1 MSFIVL
7 IRPTRAAVELLILKD
22 GSSAASI
29 KGILELKHS
38 SKGPRPF
45 KFRVVEDGTDKIMAP
60 SEAVDLLRMADLI
73 LVPGHGD
80 EASEKDFLMML
91 GGYHLTHERVKVCR
105 TCLSDGRFTPVDKG
119 SIRYR
124 GEFLCENCGLSEL
137 HREINLCGRRMGE
150 EGIERLFQQLL
161 WTRDLDRML
170 VLMDPKKM
178 DSELTLFDEVRASS
192 HVGLLKSKD
201 LHVDG
206 RLKGILPDTLLPV
219 QSLSVASGLL
229 KGKNQLVVSATATG
243 KTLVGEMAG
252 VNNIL
257 AARGKMLF
265 LVPLVALANQKYDQ
279 FRKKY
284 QSLGLTTAVRVG
296 QSRIGSGKGNRM
308 RTTLDSDI
316 IVGTYEGIDYLLRSG
331 GGRKLGK
338 VGTVVMDEV
347 HMIQDPE
354 RGPRLDGLIAR
365 LRYLYPKCQFIY
377 LSATVGEPQRL
388 ASALGSM
395 LIEYE
400 ERPIPLE
407 RHLIFGGPSE
417 KLRLIN
423 QLARDE
429 YNRKS
434 SKGFRGQT
442 IVFTNSRHN
451 CHRLSDALQIRSAA
465 YHAGL
470 PYQQRRRIEQEF
482 GKARLPVVVTTAAL
496 AAGVDFPA
504 SQVIFEGLAMG
515 IEWLG
520 QGEFLQM
527 QGRAGRPDY
536 HDRGVVVLMA
546 EPDKSFGR
554 GESED
559 KVAFRLLR
567 GAVAPIAVES
577 GEDAVLEQV
586 AVSAVVWDDLNVIR
600 KVESSRLGGGDV
612 GYIAGKLQDMGY
624 MEISGTKV
632 RLTSMG
638 RIMVKHFLKPEQVYV
653 IKDGIESGLE
663 PDEIVTG
670 LEVFDRA
677 FFAGADRIAA
687 SLNVRLPSRVFQGG
701 AMEMALSGESL
712 ARLDSATQHK
722 LVNFAKDFLS
732 CTCKG
737 SPYCGCPER
746 KFSRKLMEMRG
757 EGLSASGIIDAL
769 TARYGVFAYG
779 GDVMEYLEFAARNLE
794 AVGEVAVVLG
804 DKDMVKRAEVLFGCI
819 VG

>member
-7 IRPTRAAVELLILKD
+7 IRPTRTTVELLILKD
-22 GSSAASI
+22 GSNTASL
-29 KGILELKHS
+29 KGILSLKHS

-45 KFRVVEDGTDKIMAP
+45 KFRVVEDGEDNVMAP
-60 SEAVDLLRMADLI
+60 SEAIDLLRIADLI
-73 LVPGHGD
+73 LVSGHGD
-80 EASEKDFLMML
+80 ETSEKDFLMML
-91 GGYHLTHERVKVCR
+91 EGYHLTHERVEVCR
-105 TCLSDGRFTPVDKG
+105 TCLSDGRFSPVDRG

-124 GEFLCENCGLSEL
+124 GEFMCENCGLSEL

-150 EGIERLFQQLL
+150 EGVERLFHQLL
-161 WTRDLDRML
+161 RTRDLDRML
-170 VLMDPKKM
+170 VLLDPKKM
-178 DSELTLFDEVRASS
+178 DRDLTLFDEIQASS
-192 HVGLLKSKD
+192 HVDLLRSKD
-201 LHVDG
+201 LDVDE
-206 RLKGILPDTLLPV
+206 RLKNILPDTMLPV

-243 KTLVGEMAG
+243 KTLVGEIAG

-257 AARGKMLF
+257 SGRGKMLF

-284 QSLGLTTAVRVG
+284 QSLGITTAIRIG
-296 QSRIGSGKGNRM
+296 QSRIGGGNGKRM
-308 RTTLDSDI
+308 RTSLDSDI

-331 GGRKLGK
+331 IGRKLGA

-365 LRYLYPKCQFIY
+365 LRYLYPGCQFIY
-377 LSATVGEPQRL
+377 LSATVGEPGRL
-388 ASALGSM
+388 ADALGST

-423 QLARDE
+423 QLAKEE
-429 YNRKS
+429 YDRTS

-451 CHRLSDALQIRSAA
+451 CHRLSDALQIQSAA

-482 GKARLPVVVTTAAL
+482 GEARLPVVVTTAAL

-536 HDRGVVVLMA
+536 HDRGVVVVMA
-546 EPDKSFGR
+546 EPDKSFGQ

-559 KVAFRLLR
+559 KMAFRLLR
-567 GAVAPIAVES
+567 GVVAPIAVES
-577 GEDAVLEQV
+577 GEEAVLEQV
-586 AVSAVVWDDLNVIR
+586 AVSAAVWDDLKVI
-600 KVESSRLGGGDV
+600 KTVESSRLGGGDV
-612 GYIAGKLQDMGY
+612 GHLVSRLKDMGY
-624 MEISGTKV
+624 MKISGPRV
-632 RLTSMG
+632 QLTSMG
-638 RIMVKHFLKPEQVYV
+638 RIMVKHFLKPDQVDV
-653 IKDGIESGLE
+653 IKDGIESKLE
-663 PDEIVTG
+663 PDTIVTG

-687 SLNVRLPSRVFQGG
+687 SLNIRLPSRVFQGG
-701 AMEMALSGESL
+701 AMEMVLSGESL
-712 ARLDSATQHK
+712 ARLDSATQWK

-746 KFSRKLMEMRG
+746 KFSKKLMEMRSV
-757 EGLSASGIIDAL
+757 GLSASGIIDEL
-769 TARYGVFAYG
+769 TARYGVFAYA
-779 GDVMEYLEFAARNLE
+779 GDVMEYLEFVARNLE
-794 AVGEVAVVLG
+794 AVGEVARVLG
-804 DKDMVKRAEVLFGCI
+804 DEGMGKQAGMLLGCI

>member
-7 IRPTRAAVELLILKD
+7 IRPTRAAVELLVLKE
-22 GSSAASI
+22 GSNTASL
-29 KGILELKHS
+29 KGILSLKHS

-45 KFRVVEDGTDKIMAP
+45 KFRIVEDGEDKVMAP
-60 SEAVDLLRMADLI
+60 SEAIDMLRVADLI
-73 LVPGHGD
+73 LVSGYGD
-80 EASEKDFLMML
+80 ETSEKDFLMML
-91 GGYHLTHERVKVCR
+91 EGYHLTHERVTVCR
-105 TCLSDGRFTPVDKG
+105 TCLSDGRFMPVDKG

-124 GEFLCENCGLSEL
+124 GEFICENCGLSEL
-137 HREINLCGRRMGE
+137 HREINVCGRRMGE
-150 EGIERLFQQLL
+150 DGIERLFHQLL
-161 WTRDLDRML
+161 RTRDLDRML
-170 VLMDPKKM
+170 VLLDPKKM
-178 DSELTLFDEVRASS
+178 DRELTLFDKIQVSS
-192 HVGLLKSKD
+192 QVNMLQSNDLDVDERLKS
-201 LHVDG
+201 
-206 RLKGILPDTLLPV
+206 ILPDSLLPV

-243 KTLVGEMAG
+243 KTLVGEIAG
-252 VNNIL
+252 VNTIL
-257 AARGKMLF
+257 SGRGKMLF

-284 QSLGLTTAVRVG
+284 QSLGLVTAVRVG
-296 QSRIGSGKGNRM
+296 QSRIGGRNGKRM
-308 RTTLDSDI
+308 RTSLDSDI

-331 GGRKLGK
+331 IGHKLAK

-365 LRYLYPKCQFIY
+365 LRYLYPHCQFIY
-377 LSATVGEPQRL
+377 LSATVGEPGRL
-388 ASALGSM
+388 AGALDST

-423 QLARDE
+423 QLAKEE
-429 YNRKS
+429 YDRTS

-451 CHRLSDALQIRSAA
+451 CHRLSDALRIHSAA

-482 GKARLPVVVTTAAL
+482 GEARLPVVVTTAAL

-515 IEWLG
+515 VEWLG
-520 QGEFLQM
+520 QSEFLQM

-536 HDRGVVVLMA
+536 HDRGVVVVMA
-546 EPDKSFGR
+546 EPDKSFGK
-554 GESED
+554 GEGED

-567 GAVAPIAVES
+567 GIVAPIDVES
-577 GEDAVLEQV
+577 FEDAVLEQV
-586 AVSAVVWDDLNVIR
+586 AVCAAVWDDLNVIR
-600 KVESSRLGGGDV
+600 RVESSRLGGGDADYLI
-612 GYIAGKLQDMGY
+612 GRLRDMGY
-624 MEISGTKV
+624 VKLSGKKV
-632 RLTSMG
+632 RLTSLG
-638 RIMVKHFLKPEQVYV
+638 RIMVKHFLNPEQVDV

-663 PDEIVTG
+663 PAEIVTG
-670 LEVFDRA
+670 LEAFDRA

-687 SLNVRLPSRVFQGG
+687 SLNIRLPSRVFQGG
-701 AMEMALSGESL
+701 AMEMVLSGESL
-712 ARLDSATQHK
+712 ARLDSVTQSK

-732 CTCKG
+732 CTCRG

-746 KFSRKLMEMRG
+746 KFSRKLLEMKC
-757 EGLSASGIIDAL
+757 EGISAGGIIDEL
-769 TARYGVFAYG
+769 NARYSVFAYA
-779 GDVMEYLEFAARNLE
+779 GDMMEYLEFAARSLE
-794 AVGEVAVVLG
+794 AVAEVARVLG
-804 DKDMVKRAEVLFGCI
+804 DWGMAKRARELSECI
-819 VG
+819 VM

>member
-7 IRPTRAAVELLILKD
+7 IRSTRAAIELLILKN
-22 GSSAASI
+22 GSSTASL

-73 LVPGHGD
+73 LVSGHGD

-91 GGYHLTHERVKVCR
+91 EGYHLTHERVEVCR

-161 WTRDLDRML
+161 KTRDLDRML
-170 VLMDPKKM
+170 VLLDPKKM
-178 DSELTLFDEVRASS
+178 DRELTLFDEVQASS
-192 HVGLLKSKD
+192 HMGLLKSKD

-206 RLKGILPDTLLPV
+206 RLKGILPETLLPV

-257 AARGKMLF
+257 AVRGKMLF

-308 RTTLDSDI
+308 RTSLDSDI
-316 IVGTYEGIDYLLRSG
+316 IVGTYEGIDYLLRLG
-331 GGRKLGK
+331 GGRRLGK

-377 LSATVGEPQRL
+377 LSATVGEPGRL
-388 ASALGSM
+388 AGALGST

-423 QLARDE
+423 QLAREE
-429 YNRKS
+429 YDRKS

-567 GAVAPIAVES
+567 GVVSPIAVES

-586 AVSAVVWDDLNVIR
+586 AVSAAVWDDLNVIR

-612 GYIAGKLQDMGY
+612 GYLAGKLRDMGY
-624 MEISGTKV
+624 MEVSGTKV

-638 RIMVKHFLKPEQVYV
+638 RIMVKHFLNPEQVDV

-712 ARLDSATQHK
+712 ARLDSATQQK

-746 KFSRKLMEMRG
+746 KFSRKLMEMRC
-757 EGLSASGIIDAL
+757 EGLSAGRIIDVL
-769 TARYGVFAYG
+769 TARYGVFAYT

-794 AVGEVAVVLG
+794 AVGEVAKVLG
-804 DKDMVKRAEVLFGCI
+804 DEEMVKRAGGLFGCI

>member
-22 GSSAASI
+22 GSSTASI
-29 KGILELKHS
+29 HGILFLKHS

-45 KFRVVEDGTDKIMAP
+45 KFRVVEGGGEKVMAP
-60 SEAVDLLRMADLI
+60 SEAIDLLRMADLI
-73 LVPGHGD
+73 LVSGHGD
-80 EASEKDFLMML
+80 ETSEKDFLMML
-91 GGYHLTHERVKVCR
+91 EGYHLNHERVEVCR

-124 GEFLCENCGLSEL
+124 GEFICENCGLSEL

-150 EGIERLFQQLL
+150 EGIERLFHQLL
-161 WTRDLDRML
+161 RTRDLNRML
-170 VLMDPKKM
+170 VLLDPKKM
-178 DSELTLFDEVRASS
+178 DRELTFFDEILASS
-192 HVGLLKSKD
+192 QVNLLQSKD
-201 LHVDG
+201 LDVDE
-206 RLKGILPDTLLPV
+206 RLINILPDTLLPV

-257 AARGKMLF
+257 TGRGKMLF

-284 QSLGLTTAVRVG
+284 QSLGLSTAIRVG
-296 QSRIGSGKGNRM
+296 QSRIGGGKGNRM
-308 RTTLDSDI
+308 RTSLDSDI
-316 IVGTYEGIDYLLRSG
+316 IVGTYEGIDYLLRT
-331 GGRKLGK
+331 GGRRRMDM

-377 LSATVGEPQRL
+377 LSATVGEPGRL
-388 ASALGSM
+388 AGALDST

-407 RHLIFGGPSE
+407 RHLIFGGPTE

-423 QLARDE
+423 QLAREE
-429 YNRKS
+429 YDRKS

-451 CHRLSDALQIRSAA
+451 CHRLSDALQIHSTA

-482 GKARLPVVVTTAAL
+482 GNARLPVVVTTAAL

-546 EPDKSFGR
+546 EPDKSFGK

-567 GAVAPIAVES
+567 GVVAPIAVES

-586 AVSAVVWDDLNVIR
+586 AVSAAVWDDLNIIR
-600 KVESSRLGGGDV
+600 TVESSRLGGGD
-612 GYIAGKLQDMGY
+612 ADHLLSKLQNMGY
-624 MEISGTKV
+624 VNVSGTRV
-632 RLTSMG
+632 QLTSMG
-638 RIMVKHFLKPEQVYV
+638 RIMVKHFLNPEQVNV
-653 IKDGIESGLE
+653 IKDGIESGQG

-670 LEVFDRA
+670 LAVFDRA
-677 FFAGADRIAA
+677 FFVGADRIAA
-687 SLNVRLPSRVFQGG
+687 SLNMRLPSRVFQGG
-701 AMEMALSGESL
+701 AMEIALSGESL
-712 ARLDSATQHK
+712 ARLDSATQRK
-722 LVNFAKDFLS
+722 MVNFAKDFLS

-746 KFSRKLMEMRG
+746 KFSRKLMEMRCD
-757 EGLSASGIIDAL
+757 GLSAGGIIDEL
-769 TARYGVFAYG
+769 TSRYGVFAYA

-794 AVGEVAVVLG
+794 AVGEVAQVLG
-804 DKDMVKRAEVLFGCI
+804 DEGMVKRAEGLFECI

>member
-1 MSFIVL
+1 ML
-7 IRPTRAAVELLILKD
+7 IRPTRTAVELLVLKN
-22 GSSAASI
+22 GSSTASL
-29 KGILELKHS
+29 KGILILKHT

-45 KFRVVEDGTDKIMAP
+45 KFRLIEGESENIRAP
-60 SEAVDLLRMADLI
+60 TEAVDLLRMAELI
-73 LVPGHGD
+73 LVSGHGD
-80 EASEKDFLMML
+80 EASETDFLKML
-91 GGYHLTHERVKVCR
+91 DGYHLTHERVEVCR
-105 TCLSDGRFTPVDKG
+105 TCLSEGRFIPVDKG

-124 GEFLCENCGLSEL
+124 GEFICENCALSEL

-150 EGIERLFQQLL
+150 EGIERMFQQLIR
-161 WTRDLDRML
+161 TRDLNRML
-170 VLMDPKKM
+170 VLLDPKKM
-178 DSELTLFDEVRASS
+178 DRELTLFDEVQASS
-192 HVGLLKSKD
+192 QMGLLKVGD
-201 LHVDG
+201 LDMDE

-219 QSLSVASGLL
+219 QSLSIASGLL

-252 VNNIL
+252 VGNIL
-257 AARGKMLF
+257 SGRGKMLF

-279 FRKKY
+279 FREKY
-284 QSLGLTTAVRVG
+284 GPLGLTTAIRVG
-296 QSRIGSGKGNRM
+296 QSRIGGRKRNRL
-308 RTTLDSDI
+308 RTSLDSDI
-316 IVGTYEGIDYLLRSG
+316 IVGTYEGIDYLLRLG
-331 GGRKLGK
+331 GVRKLGK

-365 LRYLYPKCQFIY
+365 LRHLYSRSQFIY
-377 LSATVGEPQRL
+377 LSATVGEPGRL
-388 ASALGSM
+388 AGALGSV

-400 ERPIPLE
+400 ERPVPLE

-423 QLARDE
+423 QLAREE
-429 YNRKS
+429 YDRKS
-434 SKGFRGQT
+434 TKGFRGQT

-470 PYQQRRRIEQEF
+470 PYQQRRQIEQEF
-482 GKARLPVVVTTAAL
+482 GKGQLPVVVTTAAL

-536 HDRGVVVLMA
+536 HDKGVVVVMA
-546 EPDKSFGR
+546 EPDKSFGQ

-567 GAVAPIAVES
+567 GVVAPIDVES

-586 AVSAVVWDDLNVIR
+586 AVSAAVWDDLNVIR
-600 KVESSRLGGGDV
+600 KVESLRLGGGDAD
-612 GYIAGKLQDMGY
+612 YLAGKLQDMGY
-624 MEISGTKV
+624 VKVSGTKV
-632 RLTSMG
+632 QLTRMG
-638 RIMVKHFLKPEQVYV
+638 QIMVKHFLNPEQVDV
-653 IKDGIESGLE
+653 IKDGIEAGLE

-687 SLNVRLPSRVFQGG
+687 TLNMRLPSRVFQGG

-712 ARLDSATQHK
+712 ARLDSATSQK
-722 LVNFAKDFLS
+722 LIDFAKDFLS
-732 CTCKG
+732 CNCKS

-746 KFSRKLMEMRG
+746 KFSRKLMEMRC
-757 EGLSASGIIDAL
+757 EGLSATRIIDTL
-769 TARYGVFAYG
+769 TARYGIFAYA
-779 GDVMEYLEFAARNLE
+779 GDVGEYLEFAARNLE
-794 AVGEVAVVLG
+794 AVGEVAAVLG
-804 DKDMVKRAEVLFGCI
+804 DEAMVKRAGELFGCI